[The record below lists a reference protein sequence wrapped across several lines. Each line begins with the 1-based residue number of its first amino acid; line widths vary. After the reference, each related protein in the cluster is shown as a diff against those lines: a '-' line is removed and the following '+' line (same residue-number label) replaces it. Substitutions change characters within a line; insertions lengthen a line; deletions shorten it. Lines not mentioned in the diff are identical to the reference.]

1 MKAYALEI
9 VLKVKFVSD
18 ARDLCL
24 SIILLWLE
32 GRKKKKKK
40 KKKKGKKDINFLV
53 CNFILIF
60 ECLRTFKR

>member
-32 GRKKKKKK
+32 GRKKE
-40 KKKKGKKDINFLV
+40 KKGKKDINFLV
-53 CNFILIF
+53 CHVILIF